1 MRASLDLARL
11 AIRLLRVGTYS
22 ALLKII
28 MSSCTITPIVTEGKE
43 LGDADKFLRA
53 YILGEGW
60 KDRNKDAKD
69 NYEEYIAKGHG
80 RGMDDVVDKED

>member
-1 MRASLDLARL
+1 M
-11 AIRLLRVGTYS
+11 
-22 ALLKII
+22 
-28 MSSCTITPIVTEGKE
+28 
-43 LGDADKFLRA
+43 RA